1 MKKKKIILSLIAIIL
16 FFSLLFILNS
26 VFNSHQTRIL
36 RLCGIYV
43 VLALSLNLING
54 FTGQFSLGTA
64 GFMAIGAYTSAILTM
79 PPAQKA
85 SAYYLEPIVPWL
97 ADIEMSF
104 LPAIIIAGLISA
116 LFGFLIGAPV
126 LRLRDDYLAIATL
139 GFSEI
144 IRVVITNLQNVTNG
158 SLGLK
163 GLPNYTNI
171 WWSWGI
177 AVLCIVFMTLL
188 IKSSYGRVLKAIRED
203 EIAAEAMGIN
213 LFRNKLFAFIVSSF
227 MAGVGGALLGHLMG
241 TIDPLM
247 FRFILTYN
255 ILLIVVV
262 GGIGSITGSVISG
275 IIVTVAMEAL
285 RVLDGDMNLGFI
297 SIKGIPG
304 MRMVV
309 FSILLMVVILFFRRG
324 IMGTNEFSWEG
335 LLRLISSKK
344 LKKQKETA

>member
-1 MKKKKIILSLIAIIL
+1 MKKNKLILTIVAIIL
-16 FFSLLFILNS
+16 LFCLLAFLNS
-26 VFNSHQTRIL
+26 IFNSYQTRIL
-36 RLCGIYV
+36 KLCGIYI

-64 GFMAIGAYTSAILTM
+64 GFMAIGAYVSAILTM
-79 PPAQKA
+79 SPAKKA
-85 SAYYLEPIVPWL
+85 ATFYLEPIVPWL
-97 ADIEMSF
+97 AEVEIGF

-163 GLPNYTNI
+163 GLPSYTNI
-171 WWSWGI
+171 WWSWGV
-177 AVLCIVFMTLL
+177 AVVFIIFMALL
-188 IKSSYGRVLKAIRED
+188 IKSSYGRALKAIRED

-247 FRFILTYN
+247 FRFLLTYN

-262 GGIGSITGSVISG
+262 GGIGSITGSVIG
-275 IIVTVAMEAL
+275 AIIVTVAMEAL
-285 RVLDGDMNLGFI
+285 RVLDGNIDLGFI
-297 SIKGIPG
+297 KIQGIPG
-304 MRMVV
+304 MRMVI
-309 FSILLMVVILFFRRG
+309 FSVLLMVVILFFRRG
-324 IMGTNEFSWEG
+324 IMGTNEFNWDWF
-335 LLRLISSKK
+335 LNNRFFKK
-344 LKKQKETA
+344 RKKTA

>member
-1 MKKKKIILSLIAIIL
+1 MRKKKLILSIAAIIL
-16 FFSLLFILNS
+16 FFILLLFLNS
-26 VFNSHQTRIL
+26 IFNSYQTRIL

-43 VLALSLNLING
+43 ILALSLNLING

-64 GFMAIGAYTSAILTM
+64 GFMAIGAYTSAVLTM
-79 PPAQKA
+79 SPAQKA
-85 SAYYLEPIVPWL
+85 VTYYLDPIVPWL
-97 ADIEMSF
+97 AEIQIGF
-104 LPAIIIAGLISA
+104 LPALIISGLISA
-116 LFGFLIGAPV
+116 FFGFLIGAPV

-177 AVLCIVFMTLL
+177 AILCIVFMTLL
-188 IKSSYGRVLKAIRED
+188 VESSYGRALKAIRED

-213 LFRNKLFAFIVSSF
+213 LFKNKLFAFIVSSF

-247 FRFILTYN
+247 FRVMLTYN

-262 GGIGSITGSVISG
+262 GGIGSITGSVIS
-275 IIVTVAMEAL
+275 A
-285 RVLDGDMNLGFI
+285 
-297 SIKGIPG
+297 
-304 MRMVV
+304 
-309 FSILLMVVILFFRRG
+309 IL
-324 IMGTNEFSWEG
+324 
-335 LLRLISSKK
+335 
-344 LKKQKETA
+344 

>member
-1 MKKKKIILSLIAIIL
+1 MKKKKNILTLIAIIL
-16 FFSLLFILNS
+16 LIGLLVILDLTFDS
-26 VFNSHQTRIL
+26 YKMRIL
-36 RLCGIYV
+36 RLCGIYT

-54 FTGQFSLGTA
+54 FTGLFSLGTA
-64 GFMAIGAYTSAILTM
+64 GFMAVGAYTSAILTM
-79 PPAQKA
+79 SPEQKVMT
-85 SAYYLEPIVPWL
+85 YYLKPIVPWL
-97 ADIEMSF
+97 ADIQVGF
-104 LPAIIIAGLISA
+104 LPALIAAGVMA
-116 LFGFLIGAPV
+116 AFFGFLIGAPV

-144 IRVVITNLQNVTNG
+144 IRIVITNLQTITNG

-163 GLPNYTNI
+163 GLPNYTTV

-177 AVLCIVFMTLL
+177 AAVCVIFMVLL
-188 IKSSYGRVLKAIRED
+188 IKSSYGRALKAIRED

-213 LFRNKLFAFIVSSF
+213 LFKNKLFALIVSAF

-262 GGIGSITGSVISG
+262 GGVGSITGSVIG
-275 IIVTVAMEAL
+275 AIIVTVAMEAL
-285 RVLDGDMNLGFI
+285 RVLDGNIDLGFI
-297 SIKGIPG
+297 QIQGIPG

-324 IMGTNEFSWEG
+324 IMGTNEFNWNWF
-335 LLRLISSKK
+335 LNNKFFKK
-344 LKKQKETA
+344 RKKTA

>member
-1 MKKKKIILSLIAIIL
+1 M
-16 FFSLLFILNS
+16 
-26 VFNSHQTRIL
+26 
-36 RLCGIYV
+36 
-43 VLALSLNLING
+43 
-54 FTGQFSLGTA
+54 
-64 GFMAIGAYTSAILTM
+64 
-79 PPAQKA
+79 
-85 SAYYLEPIVPWL
+85 
-97 ADIEMSF
+97 
-104 LPAIIIAGLISA
+104 
-116 LFGFLIGAPV
+116 

-177 AVLCIVFMTLL
+177 AILCIVFMTLL
-188 IKSSYGRVLKAIRED
+188 VESSYGRALKAIRED

-213 LFRNKLFAFIVSSF
+213 LFKNKLFAFIVSSF

-247 FRFILTYN
+247 FRVMLTYN

-262 GGIGSITGSVISG
+262 GGIGSITGSVISA

-285 RVLDGDMNLGFI
+285 RVIDGDMNLGFVT
-297 SIKGIPG
+297 IKGIPG

-309 FSILLMVVILFFRRG
+309 FSILLMVIILFFRRG
-324 IMGTNEFSWEG
+324 LMGRNEFSWEWF
-335 LLRLISSKK
+335 LRVIKTGK
-344 LKKQKETA
+344 IRKQKETA

>member
-1 MKKKKIILSLIAIIL
+1 MKKKKIILSIIAVIGFL
-16 FFSLLFILNS
+16 ALLYLLNS
-26 VFNSHQTRIL
+26 VFNSYQTRIL

-79 PPAQKA
+79 SPAQKVA
-85 SAYYLEPIVPWL
+85 TYYLEPIVPWL
-97 ADIEMSF
+97 ANIQMSF
-104 LPAIIIAGLISA
+104 LPALIIAGFVSA
-116 LFGFLIGAPV
+116 LFGFIVAAPV

-144 IRVVITNLQNVTNG
+144 IRVVITNLQSITNG

-163 GLPNYTNI
+163 GLPNYTNV
-171 WWSWGI
+171 WWSWGVAI
-177 AVLCIVFMTLL
+177 ACVIFMALL
-188 IKSSYGRVLKAIRED
+188 IESSYGRALKAIRED

-285 RVLDGDMNLGFI
+285 RVLDGNIDLGFMV
-297 SIKGIPG
+297 IKGVPG
-304 MRMVV
+304 MRMVI

-324 IMGTNEFSWEG
+324 IMGTKEFSWEW
-335 LLRLISSKK
+335 I
-344 LKKQKETA
+344 LKKDFKKRKDLA

>member
-1 MKKKKIILSLIAIIL
+1 MKKKKILLSIITIIL
-16 FFSLLFILNS
+16 FFALLVFLNS
-26 VFNSHQTRIL
+26 IFNSYQTRIL

-43 VLALSLNLING
+43 TLALSLNLING

-79 PPAQKA
+79 SPAQKVMT
-85 SAYYLEPIVPWL
+85 YYLEPIVPWL
-97 ADIEMSF
+97 ADIEIGF
-104 LPAIIIAGLISA
+104 LPALIISGMVAAI
-116 LFGFLIGAPV
+116 FGFLIGAPV

-177 AVLCIVFMTLL
+177 AVLCIIFMSLL
-188 IKSSYGRVLKAIRED
+188 IKSSYGRALKAIRED

-262 GGIGSITGSVISG
+262 GGIGSVTGSVISG
-275 IIVTVAMEAL
+275 IIVTIAMEAL
-285 RVLDGDMNLGFI
+285 RVLDGNITLGSI
-297 SIKGIPG
+297 TIKGIPG
-304 MRMVV
+304 MRMVI

-324 IMGTNEFSWEG
+324 IMGTNEFSWNWV
-335 LLRLISSKK
+335 LNNRLFKK
-344 LKKQKETA
+344 RKGTA